1 MRAANALAVA
11 LYRRSNGRIGGSAKG
26 TPVLLLTA
34 PGRKTGTPHT
44 VAVAYFEHN
53 GGYLVTGSAGGAK
66 RDPQWIRNLRA
77 TPRAH
82 IQVGAEQIDVEV
94 RVTHAAERDELWRN
108 VVTAQKPFFARY
120 QEKAGRLIPVAELTP
135 LR

>member
-1 MRAANALAVA
+1 
-11 LYRRSNGRIGGSAKG
+11 
-26 TPVLLLTA
+26 
-34 PGRKTGTPHT
+34 
-44 VAVAYFEHN
+44 
-53 GGYLVTGSAGGAK
+53 
-66 RDPQWIRNLRA
+66 
-77 TPRAH
+77 
-82 IQVGAEQIDVEV
+82 VEV